1 MQDTNDEIEIYI
13 PGLLHSI
20 WDLRWII
27 LFLMVL
33 GALAGTALSLDGGT
47 TYETR
52 ASMIVNARNTNDV
65 YQNGTPVPKNEDI
78 QLARN
83 LVKTVQLLATSNR
96 VLELVL
102 DTDEYR
108 DISLEQL
115 KSGINVTIEDD
126 TSFMQLTLHWENP
139 HEAVDLLNRLMK
151 VLPDVMLEV
160 MDIGSVS
167 VIDTPGQATGVPSAS
182 FRNTAIGT
190 AAGLLLGC
198 VLGTVYYLFIPKI
211 RNNSSLEAL
220 GLDIIGEIPYID
232 SKKETADGY
241 LDNKNLPQ
249 EYQVAYGRMA
259 AVFRYLTEK
268 ENQQVIAVTSSVPGE
283 GKSTVAYNL
292 SLRLTELGCKV
303 LLLDFDFKKGVLYQ
317 LARNHKPKDGDKRTQ
332 PRTGENLRQQVE
344 RMYNGI
350 YTIQGFNQE
359 NIFHADNQV
368 FPTIRAIKD
377 TYNYI
382 IIDTPPVGTLS
393 DVQQMRG
400 LMDCVLLVVRQ
411 DCVLRS
417 SVEESL
423 EFLKKSGIA
432 VAGGIL
438 NCKTGIMGGW
448 VEAWEGEKWAVAL
461 NGGWLFGF
469 SYKSKNGNFFGCG

>member
-13 PGLLHSI
+13 PDLLHSI

-160 MDIGSVS
+160 MGIGSVS
-167 VIDTPGQATGVPSAS
+167 VIDTPGRPQAS
-182 FRNTAIGT
+182 
-190 AAGLLLGC
+190 
-198 VLGTVYYLFIPKI
+198 
-211 RNNSSLEAL
+211 
-220 GLDIIGEIPYID
+220 
-232 SKKETADGY
+232 
-241 LDNKNLPQ
+241 
-249 EYQVAYGRMA
+249 
-259 AVFRYLTEK
+259 
-268 ENQQVIAVTSSVPGE
+268 
-283 GKSTVAYNL
+283 
-292 SLRLTELGCKV
+292 
-303 LLLDFDFKKGVLYQ
+303 
-317 LARNHKPKDGDKRTQ
+317 H
-332 PRTGENLRQQVE
+332 
-344 RMYNGI
+344 
-350 YTIQGFNQE
+350 
-359 NIFHADNQV
+359 
-368 FPTIRAIKD
+368 
-377 TYNYI
+377 
-382 IIDTPPVGTLS
+382 PPH
-393 DVQQMRG
+393 
-400 LMDCVLLVVRQ
+400 
-411 DCVLRS
+411 
-417 SVEESL
+417 
-423 EFLKKSGIA
+423 SGIQQSEQLPGCFLA
-432 VAGGIL
+432 VY
-438 NCKTGIMGGW
+438 
-448 VEAWEGEKWAVAL
+448 WALFTTCSSPKSATTVPWRPWAL
-461 NGGWLFGF
+461 I
-469 SYKSKNGNFFGCG
+469 

>member
-1 MQDTNDEIEIYI
+1 MSHTNDRERGTSMQDTNDEIEIYI

-190 AAGLLLGC
+190 AAGLLMAVYWALFTTC
-198 VLGTVYYLFIPKI
+198 SFPKSATTVPW
-211 RNNSSLEAL
+211 RPWAL
-220 GLDIIGEIPYID
+220 I
-232 SKKETADGY
+232 
-241 LDNKNLPQ
+241 
-249 EYQVAYGRMA
+249 
-259 AVFRYLTEK
+259 
-268 ENQQVIAVTSSVPGE
+268 
-283 GKSTVAYNL
+283 
-292 SLRLTELGCKV
+292 
-303 LLLDFDFKKGVLYQ
+303 
-317 LARNHKPKDGDKRTQ
+317 
-332 PRTGENLRQQVE
+332 
-344 RMYNGI
+344 
-350 YTIQGFNQE
+350 
-359 NIFHADNQV
+359 
-368 FPTIRAIKD
+368 
-377 TYNYI
+377 
-382 IIDTPPVGTLS
+382 
-393 DVQQMRG
+393 
-400 LMDCVLLVVRQ
+400 
-411 DCVLRS
+411 
-417 SVEESL
+417 
-423 EFLKKSGIA
+423 
-432 VAGGIL
+432 
-438 NCKTGIMGGW
+438 
-448 VEAWEGEKWAVAL
+448 
-461 NGGWLFGF
+461 
-469 SYKSKNGNFFGCG
+469 